1 MENAKLSN
9 ETLSIVLP
17 FWGFYET
24 VHVRQI
30 DEVME
35 RDAEYF
41 ASRDNDTYPEAVG
54 MDERDL
60 CEIMDKMADWKKAR
74 EIYAQKYVDAFAGY
88 VKQETGFD
96 LSLTFE
102 SLDSPRQ
109 YNYGTD
115 RIFARIPV
123 SVVEAMRAAV
133 TLGKLAEVITD
144 RHESRPGF
152 CSFYSANIEEWVKK
166 PVTEWDHNE
175 LSTLLIAWMRQEM
188 DEDADEAI
196 NDHAIDYNPEMNGDA
211 WQACINWNE
220 FEAKCAE
227 KKGQKS

>member
-17 FWGFYET
+17 FWGFYESL
-24 VHVRQI
+24 HSRQL
-30 DEVME
+30 DEVLE

-41 ASRDNDTYPEAVG
+41 ASSDNDTYPEAVG

-60 CEIMDKMADWKKAR
+60 CEILNRMANMRLAHVA
-74 EIYAQKYVDAFAGY
+74 YAQSYVKAFAGY
-88 VKQETGFD
+88 VQQETGMV
-96 LSLTFE
+96 LGLTFE
-102 SLDSPRQ
+102 NLDSPHQ

-123 SVVEAMRAAV
+123 SVVEMLRAAV
-133 TLGKLAEVITD
+133 TLGKLAEVIKEK
-144 RHESRPGF
+144 HESRPMF
-152 CSFYSANIEEWVKK
+152 CSFYSADIEEWVKK

-175 LSTLLIAWMRQEM
+175 LCTLLVAWMRQEIA
-188 DEDADEAI
+188 EDADEAI
-196 NDHAIDYNPEMNGDA
+196 NDHAIDYDPEMNGAA
-211 WQACINWNE
+211 WQACVNWNE

-227 KKGQKS
+227 KKAGK